1 MQYYNQLH
9 LNFKYPFIILKQP
22 LMRTILIVLAVL
34 ANIGICKANDNKST
48 AKANITNITVYRL
61 GAEIKQSFK
70 ATVKK
75 ETQYIEISNVSN
87 SLEKNSL
94 QIKSDNNITILGF
107 EFSNTYLNPEIKS
120 NEFQKLEDSV
130 NKVVKEINK
139 LNSNSSTLK
148 ELLIVLNSNRDI
160 KGNQTGLNVTE
171 LIKMMDFYKSKSTEL
186 KNGIADIDEKIIQL
200 TETKN
205 KLNNQLAEEQKKNTQ
220 KGGKLTIQIS
230 CNIPGTYDFSIN
242 YLTPNASWQPFYDI
256 KTQNI
261 NSPFDLIYKAKISQT
276 TGIDW
281 NQVKLKLSTALPNQ
295 FGNAPI
301 LKTWFLQY
309 VMPIAYAA
317 PILKDEVFNKSL
329 NITGNS
335 GGNINVQIRGAG
347 SINENNKPLY
357 VLNGTI
363 ISDDDFRNITPA
375 SIKNINVLK
384 GKDATSK
391 YGSRAEA
398 GAIEITLKDELSD
411 YVTVHDN
418 TLTTVYDIDIPF
430 DIATNGKDQ
439 IATLQTQ
446 KVDAKYIFYS
456 IPKLNDNVYLVAQVA
471 NWNKLNLLDG
481 EANLFFENTYVG
493 KTDIFATSVEDT
505 FNLTVATDKRIFVK
519 REKLKDFSS
528 TQFLSNYKKE
538 IFTYEITVK
547 NNKNQAAS
555 TTIKDQ
561 YPISSNKEIEVELL
575 ENSNAS
581 INNETGELTWQIELQ
596 PNEQK
601 KIRFQYSV
609 KYPKDKKLNL

>member
-1 MQYYNQLH
+1 
-9 LNFKYPFIILKQP
+9 
-22 LMRTILIVLAVL
+22 MRTILIVLAVL
-34 ANIGICKANDNKST
+34 ANIGICKASDDKST

-61 GAEIKQSFK
+61 GAEIQQSFK

-107 EFSNTYLNPEIKS
+107 EFSNTFLNPEIKS
-120 NEFQKLEDSV
+120 AEYQKLEDSI
-130 NKVVKEINK
+130 NKIVKEVNK

-148 ELLIVLNSNRDI
+148 DLLSVLNSNKDI

-171 LIKMMDFYKSKSTEL
+171 LMKLMDFYKSKSTEL
-186 KNGIADIDEKIIQL
+186 KNGITDIDEKIVQL
-200 TETKN
+200 NEIKSR
-205 KLNNQLAEEQKKNTQ
+205 LNNQLDEERKKNTQ
-220 KGGKLTIQIS
+220 KGGKLVIQIS
-230 CNIPGTYDFSIN
+230 CAIAGTYEFKIN

-301 LKTWFLQY
+301 LQTWFLQY
-309 VMPIAYAA
+309 AEPLARLYKAA
-317 PILKDEVFNKSL
+317 PVMAYDAAKMSANEL
-329 NITGNS
+329 NDGIR
-335 GGNINVQIRGAG
+335 IRGSGNLNSNSKPIYVVNG
-347 SINENNKPLY
+347 S
-357 VLNGTI
+357 VV
-363 ISDDDFRNITPA
+363 SDEDFKDIAPQ
-375 SIKNINVLK
+375 SIKSINVLK
-384 GKDATSK
+384 GNDATSK
-391 YGSRAEA
+391 YGSRASA

-411 YVTVHDN
+411 YVTVQDN
-418 TLTTVYDIDIPF
+418 TITTVYDIDIPF

-439 IATLQTQ
+439 VATLQTQ
-446 KVDAKYIFYS
+446 KVDAKYVFYS
-456 IPKLNDNVYLVAQVA
+456 IPKLSDNVYLVAQVA

-481 EANLFFENTYVG
+481 EANLFFENTYIG
-493 KTDIFATSVEDT
+493 KTDISSTSVEDT
-505 FNLTVATDKRIFVK
+505 FKLTVATDKRIMVK

-547 NNKNQAAS
+547 NNKNQAAT

-575 ENSNAS
+575 ENNNAS
-581 INNETGELTWQIELQ
+581 VNTETGELTWQLQLQ

-601 KIRFQYSV
+601 KIRFQYSI

>member
-1 MQYYNQLH
+1 
-9 LNFKYPFIILKQP
+9 
-22 LMRTILIVLAVL
+22 MRTILIVLAVL
-34 ANIGICKANDNKST
+34 ANIGICKASDDKST

-61 GAEIKQSFK
+61 GAEIQQSFK

-107 EFSNTYLNPEIKS
+107 EFSNTFLNPEIKS
-120 NEFQKLEDSV
+120 AEYQKLEDSI
-130 NKVVKEINK
+130 NKIVKEVNK

-148 ELLIVLNSNRDI
+148 DLLSVLNSNKDI

-171 LIKMMDFYKSKSTEL
+171 LIKLMDFYKSKSTEL

-200 TETKN
+200 NEIKS
-205 KLNNQLAEEQKKNTQ
+205 KLNNQLDEERKKNTQ
-220 KGGKLTIQIS
+220 KGGKLVIQIS
-230 CNIPGTYDFSIN
+230 CAIAGTYEFKIN

-301 LKTWFLQY
+301 LQTWFLQY
-309 VMPIAYAA
+309 VEPLARLYKAA
-317 PILKDEVFNKSL
+317 PVMAYDAAKMSTMELKEG
-329 NITGNS
+329 IR
-335 GGNINVQIRGAG
+335 IRG
-347 SINENNKPLY
+347 SNNLNESSKPIY
-357 VLNGTI
+357 VVNGNVV
-363 ISDDDFRNITPA
+363 SEEDFKDITPQ
-375 SIKNINVLK
+375 SIKSINVLK
-384 GKDATSK
+384 GENATSK
-391 YGSRAEA
+391 YGSRASA

-411 YVTVHDN
+411 YVTVQDN

-439 IATLQTQ
+439 VATLQTQ
-446 KVDAKYIFYS
+446 KVDAKYVFYS
-456 IPKLNDNVYLVAQVA
+456 IPKLNDNVYLVAQVP

-493 KTDIFATSVEDT
+493 KTDISSTSVEDT
-505 FNLTVATDKRIFVK
+505 FNLTVATDKRILVK

-555 TTIKDQ
+555 MTIKDQ

-581 INNETGELTWQIELQ
+581 INAENGELKWDVTLQ